1 MNTKKMV
8 EILFPKT
15 KNVDEI
21 VEILHNHTR
30 FGTNTNQRMAHFL
43 AQVREEVGAEFKP
56 ISENLN
62 YSEEASLKLF
72 KSMTPELAEKYARD
86 EDTQVADQVAIAN
99 IVYANRLGNGDM
111 DTDKDG
117 NLDIDDDGWKYR
129 GAGVL
134 QITGKS
140 NYIEVQKRIEKYSP
154 STTINILKGD
164 IHTLEGAILAGLG
177 FWIWKDLYKLAD
189 AGVQQKDVDN
199 ITSVINKHTN
209 SYKERRE
216 HFNKIKHLI

>member
-1 MNTKKMV
+1 MIQ
-8 EILFPKT
+8 ILFPKT
-15 KNVDEI
+15 KNVDE
-21 VEILHNHTR
+21 VVTILHNHTN

-43 AQVREEVGAEFKP
+43 AQVREEVGAEFNP
-56 ISENLN
+56 VSENLN
-62 YSEEASLKLF
+62 YSEDAAKKLF

-86 EDTQVADQVAIAN
+86 EDTPVANQVAIAN
-99 IVYANRLGNGDM
+99 IVYANRLGNGEA

-117 NLDIDDDGWKYR
+117 NLDEDDDGWKYR

-140 NYIEVQKRIEKYSP
+140 NYIEVQKRIEKYAP
-154 STTINILKGD
+154 GTTINILKND
-164 IHTLEGAILAGLG
+164 IHTLEGAILAGLA

-189 AGVQQKDVDN
+189 AGVIDKDVDN